1 MSTIDGMG
9 TGERRAPNH
18 DIAQELTL
26 HLERASDLS
35 ERAKR
40 ANDAAQHEI
49 DRAMK
54 IADELR
60 DVSSESSARLGGL
73 RPRRRD
79 R

>member
-1 MSTIDGMG
+1 MG
-9 TGERRAPNH
+9 PKRGNFTTGVE
-18 DIAQELTL
+18 QELTL

-49 DRAMK
+49 DRALK

-60 DVSSESSARLGGL
+60 GVSSESESRATEL
-73 RPRRRD
+73 RRSRRGR
-79 R
+79 